1 MLCTVGLGIAF
12 ITSALVMAALHF
24 LAPRIGLMDHP
35 NKRRKAHRHPVPLT
49 GGIAIFSGLVAGA
62 LGSLTLETAT
72 LHGLLGA
79 AVILLVGG
87 LDDRFEVPTHWR
99 LLGQVAAALILVLGA
114 GVEIDSLGDLLGMGP
129 IETGPL
135 AILFTVVAIVGIINA
150 FNMIDGIDGI
160 DGLTGGLAFIVLG
173 ILSILTWAAG
183 GDLSFLLLAVMVAI
197 IPFLACNLELWR
209 RGCSKAFLGD
219 GGSMLLGYIV
229 VWALIEA
236 TQTQG
241 AIAPVTALWLVGIP
255 LLDIL
260 ATMVRR
266 LIAGKSPFSAD
277 RGHLHHLLSRLFG
290 SARIALALILLGALL
305 LAGIGLAG
313 EHLGLAESVM
323 FGLALLVFLGYL
335 WMTRIIRCSYRAL
348 RRQWRH
354 AHSQIF
360 KAAPAGKTP
369 NLPGPRRA
377 TPQKG
382 YP

>member
-1 MLCTVGLGIAF
+1 MPFTVGLGVAF
-12 ITSALVMAALHF
+12 ITSALVMATLHF

-35 NKRRKAHRHPVPLT
+35 NKRRKAHRRPVPLI

-99 LLGQVAAALILVLGA
+99 LLGQVVAALILVLGA
-114 GVEIDSLGDLLGMGP
+114 GVEIDSLGDLFGMGT

-150 FNMIDGIDGI
+150 FNMIDGIDG
-160 DGLTGGLAFIVLG
+160 LAGGLAFIVLG
-173 ILSILTWAAG
+173 ILSILAPAVG
-183 GDLSFLLLAVMVAI
+183 GDLPFLLLAVMVAI
-197 IPFLACNLELWR
+197 IPFLACNLGLWR
-209 RGCSKAFLGD
+209 RGCRKAFLGD

-241 AIAPVTALWLVGIP
+241 AIAPVTALWLVAIP

-260 ATMVRR
+260 GTMVRR
-266 LIAGKSPFSAD
+266 LIAGNSPFSAD
-277 RGHLHHLLSRLFG
+277 RGHLHHLLSRLYG

-323 FGLALLVFLGYL
+323 FGLAILVFLGYL
-335 WMTRIIRCSYRAL
+335 WLIRIIRCSYRAI

-354 AHSQIF
+354 AHIQIS

-369 NLPGPRRA
+369 SLPGPRLA
-377 TPQKG
+377 TPPKG